1 MNLLDHLPQPLHN
14 RATQAHHIYAL
25 FATVDT
31 TPDTLQ
37 ALCNALSQ
45 LSPLPAEM
53 HVYHTGAAPAVP
65 HGLVCALHNLAD
77 RAAAAALAAFASVP
91 PCRSDSVNCFFV
103 LYAS

>member
-25 FATVDT
+25 FVTVDT

-45 LSPLPAEM
+45 L
-53 HVYHTGAAPAVP
+53 
-65 HGLVCALHNLAD
+65 
-77 RAAAAALAAFASVP
+77 
-91 PCRSDSVNCFFV
+91 
-103 LYAS
+103 